1 MEVRL
6 SSDASSPSGR
16 EATAV
21 PVSSVSIVNLPRESD
36 GGEVVK

>member
-6 SSDASSPSGR
+6 SSDTRSPSGR
-16 EATAV
+16 EAV

>member
-16 EATAV
+16 EAV
-21 PVSSVSIVNLPRESD
+21 HVSIVNLHRESD